1 MTRAWI
7 VLAFCLA
14 LLSGCANS
22 PEALLSSW
30 YSAGQGSPEAIAGRG
45 RPPRLPSKKNTPAA
59 PQAPAAAQPQKK
71 RTPVEA
77 AMTRW
82 LDPKVAHERFDQGM
96 AEARRKHANLY
107 GQPTQK
113 HHVHSI
119 YLGGDKNGPTVS
131 LDPAYHRLI
140 TTEFQQKH
148 SYNQPPPSPERQIEI
163 MKEVYSKYP
172 LPGVHF

>member
-1 MTRAWI
+1 
-7 VLAFCLA
+7 
-14 LLSGCANS
+14 
-22 PEALLSSW
+22 
-30 YSAGQGSPEAIAGRG
+30 
-45 RPPRLPSKKNTPAA
+45 
-59 PQAPAAAQPQKK
+59 
-71 RTPVEA
+71 
-77 AMTRW
+77 MTRW

-96 AEARRKHANLY
+96 AEARKKHANLY
-107 GQPTQK
+107 GQPEQK

-119 YLGGDKNGPTVS
+119 YIGGDKTGPTVS

-148 SYNQPPPSPERQIEI
+148 AYNQPPPSPERQLEI